1 MVTTDGTP
9 RLVSQPSL
17 AESMFHR
24 RKARFVDNRMDSAPQ
39 FQNPPPATADSPDR
53 VEPEPRLPWA
63 RTFASLQ
70 HRNYRLFFFGQLVSL
85 VGTWMQNV
93 AQLWMVYALTN
104 SPFKLGVVAFCAGVP
119 VLAFSLWAGV
129 VADRVPKRRLLLL
142 TQTAMM
148 TLAFILAADV
158 FLGTVQ
164 WWHVAILA
172 FLLGTANAFDAP
184 TRQAFVV
191 EMVGRRELMNAIA
204 LNSAMFNS
212 ARIIGPALAGV
223 TLAAVGTAW
232 CFVLNGVSF
241 LAVITGLALMDVK
254 PYVGAAST
262 ESPFKQM
269 REGVSY
275 IWHQPTVRPLITL
288 VAVSNMFAMGYTAL
302 LPAFAQDV
310 FHAGTVGYGLMST
323 AVGLG
328 ALSGALVIASL
339 GNYQHKGLV
348 LTAGNL
354 LFPTMVLAVSLS
366 KSFHLTMGFLVVAGL
381 GFMTQNA
388 TANTLVQTTVPD
400 GLRGRVMSVYMM
412 VFQGLFPIGS
422 LIAGSVAEKFGVP
435 AGAAFGGTIALAY
448 DLYLFWRVP
457 QIRRMR

>member
-1 MVTTDGTP
+1 MEDAP
-9 RLVSQPSL
+9 KIQ
-17 AESMFHR
+17 H
-24 RKARFVDNRMDSAPQ
+24 SAP
-39 FQNPPPATADSPDR
+39 AAADAPDR
-53 VEPEPRLPWA
+53 GGRERRFALS

-85 VGTWMQNV
+85 IGTWMQNV
-93 AQLWMVYALTN
+93 AQAWLVYELTN

-129 VADRVPKRRLLLL
+129 VADRMPKRRLLLV
-142 TQTAMM
+142 TQTVMM
-148 TLAFILAADV
+148 TLAFILAADM
-158 FLGTVQ
+158 FLGTIQ
-164 WWHVAILA
+164 WWHVTILA
-172 FLLGTANAFDAP
+172 FMLGTANAFDAP
-184 TRQAFVV
+184 ARQAFVV
-191 EMVGRRELMNAIA
+191 EMVGRKELMNAIA

-241 LAVITGLALMDVK
+241 LAVIAGLALMDVK

-275 IWHQPTVRPLITL
+275 IWHNPTVRPLITL
-288 VAVSNMFAMGYTAL
+288 VAVSNMFAMGYYAL
-302 LPAFAQDV
+302 LPALAQDV
-310 FHAGTVGYGLMST
+310 LHAGTVGYGLMST
-323 AVGLG
+323 AVGVG
-328 ALSGALVIASL
+328 ALFAALVIASL
-339 GNYQHKGLV
+339 GNYQRKGLM

-354 LFPTMVLAVSLS
+354 LFPIMVLAVSLS
-366 KSFHLTMGFLVVAGL
+366 KSFHLTMGLLMVAGL

-400 GLRGRVMSVYMM
+400 GLRGRVMSAYMM

-457 QIRRMR
+457 QIRRLR

>member
-1 MVTTDGTP
+1 MDEPGPSSPPFDRPAASSPP
-9 RLVSQPSL
+9 RENGSERS
-17 AESMFHR
+17 
-24 RKARFVDNRMDSAPQ
+24 
-39 FQNPPPATADSPDR
+39 
-53 VEPEPRLPWA
+53 
-63 RTFASLQ
+63 FALSHIFAALQ

-93 AQLWMVYALTN
+93 AQAWLVYELTN
-104 SPFKLGVVAFCAGVP
+104 SPFKLGVVSFCSGVP

-129 VADRVPKRRLLLL
+129 VADRMPKRRLLLM
-142 TQTAMM
+142 TQTVMM
-148 TLAFILAADV
+148 TLAFILAADM
-158 FLGTVQ
+158 FLGTIQ

-172 FLLGTANAFDAP
+172 FMLGTANAFDAP

-191 EMVGRRELMNAIA
+191 EMVGRKELMNAIA

-241 LAVITGLALMDVK
+241 LAVIAGLFLMNVK
-254 PYVGAAST
+254 PYVGAPST
-262 ESPFKQM
+262 ESPFRQM

-275 IWHQPTVRPLITL
+275 IWHHPTVRPLITL
-288 VAVSNMFAMGYTAL
+288 VAVSNMFALGYMAL

-310 FHAGTVGYGLMST
+310 LHAGTVGYGFMST
-323 AVGLG
+323 AIGVG
-328 ALSGALVIASL
+328 ALSGALMIASL
-339 GNYQHKGLV
+339 GNYQRKGLV

-354 LFPTMVLAVSLS
+354 LFPVMVIALSLS
-366 KSFHLTMGFLVVAGL
+366 KSFHLTLGFLVVAGL

-412 VFQGLFPIGS
+412 VFLGFFPIGS
-422 LIAGSVAEKFGVP
+422 LIAGAVAESFGIQV
-435 AGAAFGGTIALAY
+435 GAAFGGVIALAY
-448 DLYLFWRVP
+448 GLYLFWRVP
-457 QIRRMR
+457 AIRALR

>member
-1 MVTTDGTP
+1 MDDPVHQPTNVPSTTLAASP
-9 RLVSQPSL
+9 AVEQP
-17 AESMFHR
+17 A
-24 RKARFVDNRMDSAPQ
+24 ARFTLS
-39 FQNPPPATADSPDR
+39 
-53 VEPEPRLPWA
+53 
-63 RTFASLQ
+63 RTFAALR

-93 AQLWMVYALTN
+93 AQAWLVYVLTG
-104 SPFKLGVVAFCAGVP
+104 SPFKLGVVSFCAGVP

-148 TLAFILAADV
+148 TLAFLLAADM
-158 FLGTVQ
+158 FLGTLQ
-164 WWHVAILA
+164 WWHIALLA

-184 TRQAFVV
+184 ARQAFVV

-204 LNSAMFNS
+204 LNSAMFNA

-223 TLAAVGTAW
+223 TLAAIGTRW

-241 LAVITGLALMDVK
+241 LAVIAGLALMDVR
-254 PYVGAAST
+254 PYVGAAAT
-262 ESPFKQM
+262 ESPFRQM
-269 REGVSY
+269 RDGISY
-275 IWHQPTVRPLITL
+275 IWHHPTVRPLITL
-288 VAVSNMFAMGYTAL
+288 VAVSNMFALGYMAL
-302 LPAFAQDV
+302 LPALAQDIL
-310 FHAGTVGYGLMST
+310 HAGTVGYGLMST
-323 AVGLG
+323 AIGMG
-328 ALSGALVIASL
+328 ALAGALVIASL

-354 LFPTMVLAVSLS
+354 LFPTMVLAVALS
-366 KSFHLTMGFLVVAGL
+366 RSYHLTLGLLVVAGL

-412 VFQGLFPIGS
+412 VFLGFFPIGS

-435 AGAAFGGTIALAY
+435 AGAAFGGVMALLY
-448 DLYLFWRVP
+448 SLYLFWRIP
-457 QIRRMR
+457 QIRALR